1 MSGSNDR
8 AATRRSYVAGLD
20 GLRAVAVGTVF
31 LYHATAQFR
40 NAVGVDMFFALS
52 GFLITRGLL
61 EQLEKHDRIDLRLFY
76 IRRALRLLP
85 ALLAMIASLLVFA
98 AAMGVHPLR
107 VHVIASF
114 TSLTYMMNW
123 SRAFGWSSSGWL
135 GHTWSLSIEEQF
147 YLAWPLI
154 LSAVYARGG
163 LKYALLC
170 ALFLA
175 GLSVLVRIHLL
186 HAGAAEDRLYNG
198 FDTRGDGLLIGCALA
213 LARLP
218 RLAAWAGRL
227 WLVPALTIGLIFLFV
242 PWIALQT
249 LTFTLLAGATAWLI
263 LACWYETSPGLV
275 WLLELLPVRYVGRI
289 SYGLYLWHWPIL
301 NILWEHHFKNGVGMA
316 ALAAGLT
323 LLCAALS
330 FHFVEQPL
338 LRLKEMIGHTVTGAT
353 RRTEVAPVHGFADQA
368 SRLPE
373 RGPS

>member
-1 MSGSNDR
+1 MSGSIDR
-8 AATRRSYVAGLD
+8 AATRRGYVAGLD
-20 GLRAVAVGTVF
+20 GLRAIAVGTVF
-31 LYHATAQFR
+31 LFHATAQFR

-61 EQLEKHDRIDLRLFY
+61 EQLEKHNRVDLRLFY

-85 ALLAMIASLLVFA
+85 ALLVMIAGLLVFA
-98 AAMGVHPLR
+98 AAIGIHPLR
-107 VHVIASF
+107 VHVIASL
-114 TSLTYMMNW
+114 TALTYMMNW
-123 SRAFGWSSSGWL
+123 SRAFQWSSSGWL

-147 YLAWPLI
+147 YLVWPLI
-154 LSAVYARGG
+154 LSGVYARGG
-163 LKYALLC
+163 LKYALRC

-175 GLSVLVRIHLL
+175 ALSVLVRIHLL
-186 HAGAAEDRLYNG
+186 YAAVPEDRLYNG

-227 WLVPALTIGLIFLFV
+227 WLVPALMLASIFLFV

-263 LACWYETSPGLV
+263 LACWYETSPVLV
-275 WLLELLPVRYVGRI
+275 WLLELPPIRYTGRI

-301 NILWEHHFKNGVGMA
+301 NILWERDFKNGIGMA

-323 LLCAALS
+323 LLFAALS

-338 LRLKEMIGHTVTGAT
+338 LRLKEMIGHTAT
-353 RRTEVAPVHGFADQA
+353 RGTRHAELAPKVCRPDVAVPQGD
-368 SRLPE
+368 P
-373 RGPS
+373 